1 MLDSLLK
8 AAQSAESHISAEH
21 QSLLAQERH
30 DIAYAKEHNE
40 LLTDN
45 HWVSRYDAQDRLRV
59 ARALVKAFQ
68 EITNEQSTSKR
79 S

>member
-8 AAQSAESHISAEH
+8 AAQSAESRISAEH

-30 DIAYAKEHNE
+30 DIAYAKAHHE

-59 ARALVKAFQ
+59 ARALVRALQ
-68 EITNEQSTSKR
+68 GIPDEKR
-79 S
+79 